1 MVGLRSWLND
11 NLKLPRRLY
20 GGRGGINNELLHF
33 LDEVARPG
41 SKLGKLYSS
50 SLNAERTRA
59 KAYAGAK
66 WYNKYNRELVRAIDK
81 DNRERGYY

>member
-1 MVGLRSWLND
+1 MLN
-11 NLKLPRRLY
+11 
-20 GGRGGINNELLHF
+20 
-33 LDEVARPG
+33 
-41 SKLGKLYSS
+41 GKLYSS
-50 SLNAERTRA
+50 SLNAEWVRA